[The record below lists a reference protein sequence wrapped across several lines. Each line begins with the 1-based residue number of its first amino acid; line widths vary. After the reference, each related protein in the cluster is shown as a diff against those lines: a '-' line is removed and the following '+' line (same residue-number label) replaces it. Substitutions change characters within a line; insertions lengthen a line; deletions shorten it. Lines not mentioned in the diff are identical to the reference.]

1 MSAEHTGD
9 FNLVENPWAR
19 VQFLNGEIKDLSLR
33 EVFELS
39 PQIRRLAHDN
49 ALIDTSVL
57 AILEAI
63 FIRAIMLSF
72 EDLDELPT
80 ASQWLK
86 KMMGAPAANLQLIF
100 DYLDQPKIKNRFN
113 LFDSEVPF
121 MQVADLR
128 TQKGEFS
135 PVSRIIFDAESDY
148 FSVRAG
154 AGKEFLTSAE
164 ASQRLITAHL
174 YDYSGIKSGALGDP
188 RVKRGK
194 GYPIGTGWFGNTGK
208 VILHGDSLWET
219 LLLNLP
225 VKEVF
230 SEDDE
235 APEDLPVWE
244 REPDTAE
251 PRNLEITIPSGPCD
265 VLTWQTRRIRLIPE
279 SDGQVRQVLVSN
291 GDKISDRFIDGANR
305 FDPWTGYRFSKN
317 QSSKTEKVYMP
328 LHHSADAT
336 VWRGAEALVTLR
348 GGSDQTEYANYKPET
363 VSQMGRYFKDKK
375 VNVQL
380 IGVVYGTQ
388 NSVIETTI
396 DESLTM
402 ELALISDEKHSV
414 QDVVLESIRKALD
427 AATVLGQ
434 YAGNLLVAAGK
445 EYEFQVS
452 AKESLL
458 NKLETAFRIWLANV
472 STSQDAE
479 ELSKKWQLQAHNI
492 IWQEAETLAQGA
504 GQKAITGRLD
514 ENGRLINT
522 ATAQFIV
529 RKKLKEL
536 FPYAYNSHEKEDAS

>member
-1 MSAEHTGD
+1 MSAEYTGD
-9 FNLVENPWAR
+9 FNLVENPWVR

-57 AILEAI
+57 AVLEAI
-63 FIRAIMLSF
+63 FMRAIVLSF
-72 EDLDELPT
+72 EDLDELPDT
-80 ASQWLK
+80 SRWLK
-86 KMMGAPAANLQLIF
+86 KMMGAPEANLQLIF

-113 LFDSEVPF
+113 LFDEEAPF
-121 MQVADLR
+121 MQVAGL
-128 TQKGEFS
+128 T
-135 PVSRIIFDAESDY
+135 VSSGDSKDVSERLIFDSKYDY
-148 FSVRAG
+148 FSMRAG
-154 AGKEFLTSAE
+154 KKKNSLSKAESAQYLISCHAYAYAGMLPK
-164 ASQRLITAHL
+164 
-174 YDYSGIKSGALGDP
+174 GIGDTRKANP
-188 RVKRGK
+188 NGCI
-194 GYPIGTGWFGNTGK
+194 PPMGTGWFGNTGK

-219 LLLNLP
+219 FLLNLP
-225 VKEVF
+225 IKEVF

-244 REPDTAE
+244 HEPDTAA
-251 PRNLEITIPSGPCD
+251 PRNLEMTIPTGPCD
-265 VLTWQTRRIRLIPE
+265 VLTWQSRRVLLILSE
-279 SDGQVRQVLVSN
+279 DGIVQRVIIAN

-317 QSSKTEKVYMP
+317 QSSKTEKVFMP
-328 LHHSADAT
+328 LHHSSDAT
-336 VWRGAEALVTLR
+336 VWRGAEALVILR
-348 GGSDQTEYANYKPET
+348 DNSEYANYKPET

-375 VNVQL
+375 VIVQL
-380 IGVVYGTQ
+380 VGAVYGKN
-388 NSVIETTI
+388 NSIFETAI

-402 ELALISDEKHSV
+402 ELALISNEKHSV
-414 QDVVLESIRKALD
+414 QDVVLESIRKSMD
-427 AATVLGQ
+427 AAEAVGQ

-445 EYEFQVS
+445 KYESRGS

-479 ELSKKWQLQAHNI
+479 ELSKKWQLQAQNI
-492 IWQEAETLAQGA
+492 IWQEVETLAQGA
-504 GQKAITGRLD
+504 GQKAITGRID

-522 ATAQFIV
+522 ATAQFTV

-536 FPYAYNSHEKEDAS
+536 FPYAYSSHEKEDAS